1 MAIDFKRVFVPVV
14 ATVALVAA
22 SAATGAP
29 GKSKAGGWEP
39 SADHV
44 EDVVISVK
52 TDPLPDDAE
61 AACVAVQIG
70 INLLSEDLNGD
81 DPGGEV
87 TPADDVTLFLTLGGV
102 NVLHP
107 DVMNPKGEPL
117 TCFTLDTS
125 GMPVEPE
132 PPLYALINRFWLEGG
147 NIMVCPLCWFSRY
160 PDGPMPVPPPSSDV
174 APAELIGN
182 GAGIH
187 DLFLKADKVIDF

>member
-1 MAIDFKRVFVPVV
+1 MDIDLMRVFVPVV
-14 ATVALVAA
+14 ASLALVAA

-44 EDVVISVK
+44 EDVVVSVK
-52 TDPLPDDAE
+52 TDPLEDPE
-61 AACVAVQIG
+61 AACVAIQIG
-70 INLLSEDLNGD
+70 INLLSDDLNGD
-81 DPGGEV
+81 DPGGQV

-107 DVMNPKGEPL
+107 DVMEPAGAPL
-117 TCFTLDTS
+117 TCFSFDKD
-125 GMPVEPE
+125 GNPIA
-132 PPLYALINRFWLEGG
+132 PPLFALVDRFWTEGG
-147 NIMVCPLCWFSRY
+147 SIMVCPLCWFSRY
-160 PDGPMPVPPPSSDV
+160 PDGPMPVPPPSSDL
-174 APAELIGN
+174 APEELIGN

>member
-1 MAIDFKRVFVPVV
+1 MDIDFKRVFLPLM
-14 ATVALVAA
+14 AGVALAVAS
-22 SAATGAP
+22 SAQGAP

-44 EDVVISVK
+44 EDVVVSVK
-52 TDPLPDDAE
+52 SDPLEDPE

-70 INLLSEDLNGD
+70 INLLLDDLNGD
-81 DPGGEV
+81 EPGGQV

-102 NVLHP
+102 NVLSP
-107 DVMNPKGEPL
+107 EAMTPGDDAP
-117 TCFTLDTS
+117 TCFSLDKN

-132 PPLYALINRFWLEGG
+132 PPLHALIDRFWMEGG

-160 PDGPMPVPPPSSDV
+160 PDGPMPVPPPSSDL
-174 APAELIGN
+174 APAELIGD
-182 GAGIH
+182 GAAIH

>member
-1 MAIDFKRVFVPVV
+1 MAIDFKRVFLPVV
-14 ATVALVAA
+14 ASLALVAA
-22 SAATGAP
+22 SAVTCAP

-52 TDPLPDDAE
+52 TDPLSDSE

-70 INLLSEDLNGD
+70 INLLSDDLNGD
-81 DPGGEV
+81 DPGGQV

-102 NVLHP
+102 NVLSP
-107 DVMNPKGEPL
+107 EVM
-117 TCFTLDTS
+117 T
-125 GMPVEPE
+125 PE
-132 PPLYALINRFWLEGG
+132 PPEAGPLCFSFDKYGEPITPPLAALVNRFWTEGG

-174 APAELIGN
+174 APEELIGN

>member
-1 MAIDFKRVFVPVV
+1 MDIDFKRVFLPLM
-14 ATVALVAA
+14 AGLALAFA
-22 SAATGAP
+22 SSTQGAP

-52 TDPLPDDAE
+52 TDPLEDPE
-61 AACVAVQIG
+61 AACVAIQIG
-70 INLLSEDLNGD
+70 INLLSDDLNGD
-81 DPGGEV
+81 DPGGQV

-102 NVLHP
+102 NVLSP
-107 DVMNPKGEPL
+107 RVM
-117 TCFTLDTS
+117 T
-125 GMPVEPE
+125 PE
-132 PPLYALINRFWLEGG
+132 PQEAGPLCFSFDKNGIPITPPLSALIDRFWLEGG

-160 PDGPMPVPPPSSDV
+160 PDELPVPPPSSDV